1 MHSKAAPRR
10 RHSDAL
16 KAKVLIECDEPGA
29 SVAAVAQSHGLNANL
44 VHKWR
49 RQGRRREAANEA
61 APVNDKVA
69 GAFVALQLPAPP
81 TAQPVPD
88 IRIELRRG
96 ATTITIAWPGQ
107 AAGECAAWLR
117 QWLR

>member
-1 MHSKAAPRR
+1 MHSNAGTRR
-10 RHSDAL
+10 RHGDEL
-16 KAKVLIECDEPGA
+16 KAKVLGECEEPGA

-49 RQGRRREAANEA
+49 RERRPQSAATEAT
-61 APVNDKVA
+61 VDDKIA

-81 TAQPVPD
+81 APQPARD

-96 ATTITIAWPGQ
+96 ATTVTLAWPGE

-117 QWLR
+117 EWLR